1 MNSFCVAPIRIT
13 SEYCFISGIFSCIRQ
28 QVNRRKRVV
37 QQMGTVQMHGN
48 PTQIDPDYGFG
59 KTQSI
64 YGDRKMTFGLLQL
77 SLAFL
82 FFPILNLQATDNK

>member
-1 MNSFCVAPIRIT
+1 
-13 SEYCFISGIFSCIRQ
+13 
-28 QVNRRKRVV
+28 
-37 QQMGTVQMHGN
+37 MGTVQMHGN